1 MVVLEVGAIGGP
13 EPLVGRESERLVLR
27 SFLER
32 ALAEGGACVL
42 PGEPGVGKTRLL
54 QLSAELA
61 EASGARVLWASGAQF
76 EAELGF
82 SALHQLLRPVLAGL
96 EALPGSSSSALRSV
110 LGIAEPD
117 APVPPLVAYQ
127 AALTLL
133 EVTARQSPVLVL
145 LDDVHWMDASS
156 AAALGFISRR
166 LAGQPIGLI
175 GTVRTG
181 EPSQFDAA
189 GLPAHPILPLSAAAA
204 HELLLELDATL
215 PATVRRR
222 LVQLSAGYPLALVE
236 WGTDVDRI
244 MDYEADTLPLPRRLE
259 QSFAARISRLPA
271 RARRALLTF
280 ALDGRNELQK
290 LSDIGVVLD
299 DLAPA
304 EAAGALLVGETTGRV
319 DFRHPLFRSALVAS
333 STIAERRRIHRKL
346 AERRSD
352 DPDRRAWHLAAAAT
366 SPDEEIALLLH
377 EQAHRSLAR
386 GDVQGAS
393 AGIVRAALLSPAIRD
408 RARRLAEAA
417 FLGADVAGD
426 LERASRLLADAG
438 VDLGSGPGSLYAA
451 VARAQV
457 AVNSDGDHRVAIHRI
472 EDAVLNASH
481 GWRAD
486 DEELIAT
493 LRTWLLLCSYAG
505 EPEDWET
512 YFATLERLVPAVPEL
527 LLAESWAVGDTALRG
542 GAARQVVIALSAD
555 QQVAPDPTVAMSMS
569 FAAMY
574 VDLVDLWRPSLRR
587 FITAGREGGA
597 PRPYARS
604 LAFLSINEFLHGRW
618 RAAQELADEGARL
631 CEQHDFGNGAWYFA
645 YVNALLAAARGD
657 TPVAWERAAFVDS
670 ECARRGSWGAQRFSY
685 QPRALAAVAEG
696 NWDEAYRTACRL
708 GPPGSFPRFTPPA
721 MWVALDLVEAA
732 VRTGRTQ
739 EARLHARA
747 MVEAGLPSVSSRMAL
762 LTAGAVALA
771 EDGAQW
777 RGLFERALATPES
790 RTWPFDLAR
799 VQLAYGERLRRAVD
813 TSRAREILYDALE
826 TFQRL
831 GAVPW
836 AERAA
841 NELRAAGDSHVRWAG
856 GHVSLPDLTPQEL
869 AVAEM
874 AATGLTNK
882 EIASR
887 LFLSPR
893 TVSGHLYNAFPK
905 LGITSRAGLRD
916 ALARHVG

>member
-1 MVVLEVGAIGGP
+1 VAVLEVSAIGES
-13 EPLVGRESERLVLR
+13 EPLVGRESERVVLR
-27 SFLER
+27 SFLDGS
-32 ALAEGGACVL
+32 LADGGACL
-42 PGEPGVGKTRLL
+42 LLGEPGVGKTRLL
-54 QLSAELA
+54 QLCAELA
-61 EASGARVLWASGAQF
+61 ESSGARVLWASGAQF

-82 SALHQLLRPVLAGL
+82 SALNQLLRPLLAGL
-96 EALPGSSSSALRSV
+96 HTLPGSSSSALRSV
-110 LGIAEPD
+110 LGIADPD
-117 APVPPLVAYQ
+117 VAVLPLAAYE
-127 AALTLL
+127 AALALL
-133 EVTARQSPVLVL
+133 EVAAREAPLLVL

-156 AAALGFISRR
+156 AAAFAFIARR
-166 LAGQPIGLI
+166 LAGQPIGLV

-181 EPSQFDAA
+181 EPSHFDAT
-189 GLPAHPILPLSAAAA
+189 GLPAHSILPLSAVSADK
-204 HELLLELDATL
+204 LLLELDATL

-236 WGTDVDRI
+236 WRSDVERI
-244 MDYEADTLPLPRRLE
+244 MGYEADTLPLPRRLE
-259 QSFAARISRLPA
+259 QSFAARIGRLPA
-271 RARRALLTF
+271 RARDALLIL

-290 LSDIGVVLD
+290 LADVGVALD

-304 EAAGALLVGETTGRV
+304 ESAGALLVGETTGRV
-319 DFRHPLFRSALVAS
+319 EFRHPLFRSALVAS
-333 STIAERRRIHRKL
+333 STSAERRRIHRKL
-346 AERRSD
+346 AESRRD

-366 SPDEEIALLLH
+366 SPDEKIALLLH
-377 EQAHRSLAR
+377 DLAHRSLAR

-393 AGIVRAALLSPAIRD
+393 AGIVRAALLSPATQD
-408 RARRLAEAA
+408 RTRRLAEAA

-426 LERASRLLADAG
+426 LDRASKLLADAG
-438 VDLGSGPGSLYAA
+438 VDLGNGPGSLYAT

-472 EDAVLNASH
+472 EEAVLRGGH

-512 YFATLERLVPAVPEL
+512 YFATLERVVPAVPEP
-527 LLAESWAVGDTALRG
+527 LLAESWAVGDTARRG
-542 GAARQVVIALSAD
+542 GAARQIVIDLSAD
-555 QQVAPDPTVAMSMS
+555 QQPDSDPTLAISMS

-574 VDLVDLWRPSLRR
+574 VDLVDLWRPSVRR

-618 RAAQELADEGARL
+618 QEAQRLAEEGARL

-657 TPVAWERAAFVDS
+657 TAVAWERAEFADV

-685 QPRALAAVAEG
+685 QPRTLAAVADG

-732 VRTGRTQ
+732 MRTGRTR
-739 EARLHARA
+739 EARRHAHA

-771 EDGAQW
+771 EEGDQW
-777 RGLFERALATPES
+777 RDLFERALATPES

-799 VQLAYGERLRRAVD
+799 VQLAYGERLRRAVA
-813 TSRAREILYDALE
+813 TSRAREVLHDALE
-826 TFQRL
+826 IFQRL

-841 NELRAAGDSHVRWAG
+841 NELRAAGDSLFHSAAG
-856 GHVSLPDLTPQEL
+856 HSSMPDLTPQEL

-874 AATGLTNK
+874 AASGLTNK
-882 EIASR
+882 EIGSR

-893 TVSGHLYNAFPK
+893 TVSGHLYRVFPK

-916 ALARHVG
+916 ALARHGR

>member
-1 MVVLEVGAIGGP
+1 MVVLEVSAIGES
-13 EPLVGRESERLVLR
+13 EPLVGRESERVVLT
-27 SFLER
+27 SFLEG
-32 ALAEGGACVL
+32 ALVDGGACLL

-54 QLSAELA
+54 QLCAELA
-61 EASGARVLWASGAQF
+61 EASGARVLWASGVQF

-82 SALHQLLRPVLAGL
+82 SALNQLLRPVLARL
-96 EALPGSSSSALRSV
+96 DTLPGSSSSALRSV
-110 LGIAEPD
+110 LGIADPD
-117 APVPPLVAYQ
+117 VVVLPLVAFQ
-127 AALTLL
+127 AALALL
-133 EVTARQSPVLVL
+133 EAAAREAPLLVL
-145 LDDVHWMDASS
+145 LDDVQWMDTSS
-156 AAALGFISRR
+156 AAAFAFIARR
-166 LAGQPIGLI
+166 LAGQPIGLV

-181 EPSQFDAA
+181 EPSHFDAA
-189 GLPAHPILPLSAAAA
+189 GLPAHLIHPLSAAAA
-204 HELLLELDATL
+204 DELLRGLNANL

-222 LVQLSAGYPLALVE
+222 LIQLSAGYPLALVE
-236 WGTDVDRI
+236 WGSDVERT
-244 MDYEADTLPLPRRLE
+244 MGYEVESLPLPRRLE
-259 QSFAARISRLPA
+259 DSFAARISRLPVH
-271 RARRALLTF
+271 ARRALLML
-280 ALDGRNELQK
+280 ALDGRNELQT
-290 LSDIGVVLD
+290 LADIGVALD

-304 EAAGALLVGETTGRV
+304 EAAGALLVGETTGHV
-319 DFRHPLFRSALVAS
+319 EFRHPLFRSALVAS
-333 STIAERRRIHRKL
+333 STSAERRRIHRKL

-366 SPDEEIALLLH
+366 SPDEKIALLLH
-377 EQAHRSLAR
+377 ELAHRSLAR

-393 AGIVRAALLSPAIRD
+393 AGIVRAALLSPEMQD
-408 RARRLAEAA
+408 RSRRLAEAA
-417 FLGADVAGD
+417 FLGADLAGD
-426 LERASRLLADAG
+426 LDRASRLLADAG
-438 VDLGSGPGSLYAA
+438 VDFGSGPGSLYAT

-457 AVNSDGDHRVAIHRI
+457 AVNADGDHRVAIHRI
-472 EDAVLNASH
+472 EDAVLSAAH

-512 YFATLERLVPAVPEL
+512 YFATLERLVPAVPEP
-527 LLAESWAVGDTALRG
+527 LLAESWAVGDTVRRG
-542 GAARQVVIALSAD
+542 GQARQIVVALSAN
-555 QQVAPDPTVAMSMS
+555 QQPDSDPVLAISMS

-574 VDLVDLWRPSLRR
+574 VDLVDLWRPSLWT
-587 FITAGREGGA
+587 FIATGREGGA

-604 LAFLSINEFLHGRW
+604 LAFLSVNEFLHGRW
-618 RAAQELADEGARL
+618 RAGQQLADEGARL

-657 TPVAWERAAFVDS
+657 TSVARERAEFADV

-685 QPRALAAVAEG
+685 QPRTLAAVADG
-696 NWDEAYRTACRL
+696 NWDEAFRTACRL

-721 MWVALDLVEAA
+721 MWVAFDLVEAA

-739 EARLHARA
+739 EARMHARA

-771 EDGAQW
+771 EEGVQW

-813 TSRAREILYDALE
+813 TSRAREILHEALE

-831 GAVPW
+831 GAMPW
-836 AERAA
+836 AGRAA
-841 NELRAAGDSHVRWAG
+841 HELRAAGDSHLHSAG
-856 GHVSLPDLTPQEL
+856 GHAMPDLTPQEL

-882 EIASR
+882 EIGSR

-916 ALARHVG
+916 ALARHGG